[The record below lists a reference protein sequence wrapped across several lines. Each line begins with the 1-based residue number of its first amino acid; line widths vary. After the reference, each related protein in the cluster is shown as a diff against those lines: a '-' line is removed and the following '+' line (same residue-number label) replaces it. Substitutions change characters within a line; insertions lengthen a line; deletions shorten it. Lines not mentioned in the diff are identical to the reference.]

1 MREKWSISES
11 RKVLTEYQ
19 NGTSYGQI
27 AKLLNRSESS
37 IKQFIA
43 QFGVP
48 TEDNAKRLS
57 KVKQEIK
64 AGTPLTKIAENLN
77 ESVMDV
83 AAMAR
88 TIQVKQPKE
97 GLIVNDD
104 TSINQTLNNIS
115 NGIDVNALIDQ
126 VAVLQSTLKETQ
138 INVSEVNKLI
148 TTNDPIMVIFLSDW
162 HIGSIH
168 TDLLKIKKVVNYIKD
183 TPNVY
188 AVFSGDVLDA
198 AGAGSKHSSILHEQI
213 IQPAVARQIAKGFFK
228 ILGDKLLAYTAGC
241 HDNWSVDQVDYDQV
255 AEMSNSPYLGNGG
268 TVNVMIGEQLY
279 RIAVRHKF
287 GGGTGSSIFV
297 ANKNYLLKSDANADI
312 VAIGHHHVS
321 GVASEVYQ
329 GKERVFVR
337 TGSAKGLDN
346 YADRL
351 GLGTP
356 TQTEL
361 NNAFPCVILWP
372 DNKKMAAFGN
382 WEAAS
387 DIFSVLNRK

>member
-1 MREKWSISES
+1 MREKWTISES
-11 RKVLTEYQ
+11 KQVLTEYQ
-19 NGTSYGQI
+19 NGTSYNQI
-27 AKLLNRSESS
+27 AKIMNRSEAS

-43 QFGVP
+43 QFGISANG
-48 TEDNAKRLS
+48 NAKRLS
-57 KVKQEIK
+57 KVKAKIK
-64 AGTPLTKIAENLN
+64 DGTPLTKIAKDLK
-77 ESVMDV
+77 ESVIEV

-88 TIQVKQPKE
+88 TLQVKQPKE
-97 GLIVNDD
+97 CLVVNDD
-104 TSINQTLNNIS
+104 TKINQTLNNIS
-115 NGIDVNALIDQ
+115 NGIDINTLIDQ
-126 VAVLQSTLKETQ
+126 VAVLQSTLRDTQ
-138 INVSEVNKLI
+138 VNVTEVNSI
-148 TTNDPIMVIFLSDW
+148 IDSDNPIMVIFLSDW

-168 TDLLKIKKVVNYIKD
+168 TDLLKIKRVVNYIKD

-228 ILGDKLLAYTAGC
+228 LLGDKLLAYTAGC

-268 TVNVMIGEQLY
+268 TVNIMLGEQMY
-279 RIAVRHKF
+279 RMAVRHKF
-287 GGGTGSSIFV
+287 GGSTSSSIFI

-321 GVASEVYQ
+321 GVSSEVYQ
-329 GKERVFVR
+329 GKERLFVR

-356 TQTEL
+356 TQSEL
-361 NNAFPCVILWP
+361 NNAFPCVILWQ
-372 DNKKMAAFGN
+372 DSKKMAGFGN

-387 DIFSVLNRK
+387 DIFNLINK